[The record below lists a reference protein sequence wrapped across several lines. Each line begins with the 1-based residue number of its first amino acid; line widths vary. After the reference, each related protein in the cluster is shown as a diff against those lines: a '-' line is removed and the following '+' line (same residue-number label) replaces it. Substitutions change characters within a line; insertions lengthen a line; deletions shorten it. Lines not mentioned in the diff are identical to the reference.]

1 MDTIIRK
8 MKTYTLFDDWLLMI
22 LRYETGRIVLESV
35 ITVQCVRM
43 DWNYNFHTE
52 RYKTFF
58 RVFIWRTC
66 QQTSLFRWF
75 IIYSSGPLP
84 YVKKKKNQYRTSY
97 LKIVISGTRPLDLFG
112 QYTWRIENFS
122 KEKKR
127 EMKSEPFEAGGY
139 KW

>member
-1 MDTIIRK
+1 M
-8 MKTYTLFDDWLLMI
+8 
-22 LRYETGRIVLESV
+22 S
-35 ITVQCVRM
+35 
-43 DWNYNFHTE
+43 
-52 RYKTFF
+52 
-58 RVFIWRTC
+58 
-66 QQTSLFRWF
+66 
-75 IIYSSGPLP
+75 
-84 YVKKKKNQYRTSY
+84 KKKNQYRTSY